1 MLSGTY
7 IEFIKPALAQMKGF
21 RKQLLDNVRVCE
33 PETCGLNLR
42 GNIHEDGMARHIWRN
57 RKETSLGQKKVVCQT
72 NRTYSPY

>member
-33 PETCGLNLR
+33 PETCGLNYV
-42 GNIHEDGMARHIWRN
+42 
-57 RKETSLGQKKVVCQT
+57 ETSMKMAWPGTFGATEKKHL
-72 NRTYSPY
+72 